1 MNIAK
6 NTSAIAHSSK
16 LFSTKS
22 FKSKPIF
29 NLVPAGLPYQL
40 PSFQLLVSLFSL
52 LLLWTGPVRFHVFSC
67 FFHANRISS
76 LLLRPSL
83 P

>member
-16 LFSTKS
+16 LFATKS
-22 FKSKPIF
+22 FKAKPIF
-29 NLVPAGLPYQL
+29 NLVPASLPRQL
-40 PSFQLLVSLFSL
+40 PSLQLSVSLFSL
-52 LLLWTGPVRFHVFSC
+52 LLLWTGPVRFHVFLC
-67 FFHANRISS
+67 FFHADRISS
-76 LLLRPSL
+76 LLLRSSL